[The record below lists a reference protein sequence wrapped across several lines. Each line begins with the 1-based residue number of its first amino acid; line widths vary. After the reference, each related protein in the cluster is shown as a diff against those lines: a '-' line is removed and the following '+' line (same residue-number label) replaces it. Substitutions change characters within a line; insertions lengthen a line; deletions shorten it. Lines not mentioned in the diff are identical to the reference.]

1 MAKRLKHG
9 DIIQIPLPKNLGFAY
24 GRYLDLEELFP
35 PPEPPRLSDLI
46 KIFNYKTPTN
56 EYNLKEME
64 SSGYLMQSLL
74 VSGLPPTI
82 KKGIWHILDEKA
94 FSEDNRIPHF
104 SRHEDWISDDINENW
119 YYCIDANSQ
128 KKVKSTYEDVKHLS
142 RLAADG
148 TGIIELK
155 IAMTFLIQEG
165 KRIED
170 YFDLDEYYEK
180 ATFEAVKATPPYY
193 LLPKEIRDKA
203 LNSQ

>member
-9 DIIQIPLPKNLGFAY
+9 DILQIPLPKNLGFAY
-24 GRYLDLEELFP
+24 GRYIDLEKLFP

-46 KIFNYKTPTN
+46 KIFNYKTQT
-56 EYNLKEME
+56 KEFDFE
-64 SSGYLMQSLL
+64 KVGSSGYLMQPQL

-94 FSEDNRIPHF
+94 SSEDNLIPHF
-104 SRHEDWISDDINENW
+104 SRHEDWISDNINDNW

-128 KKVKSTYEDVKHLS
+128 KKVKSTFEDVKHLS
-142 RLAADG
+142 RLEADG
-148 TGIIELK
+148 TGIIEIK

-180 ATFEAVKATPPYY
+180 ATFEEVKATPPYY

-203 LNSQ
+203 LNSL